1 MTIAMIWSKP
11 KPDPTSSGWASIW
24 LIGEFGVTGP
34 DTDESIWMPGMPA
47 AGSKYPIVTVSAYA
61 GRGHA
66 SMAVAS
72 NSNNRLGMST
82 LPQTFEHALIAS
94 DFSKLHRA
102 DKSSQPTCEG
112 RTINGGCWC
121 GSGGLLTTASHQGS
135 LLYRRESSS
144 EQPSDYFF
152 FLTKAPMIRVTTEIT
167 QSQPSNTVKSN
178 FLDEAKL
185 FWIKRISDWIAV
197 KACAA
202 STSAGMFFG

>member
-1 MTIAMIWSKP
+1 
-11 KPDPTSSGWASIW
+11 
-24 LIGEFGVTGP
+24 
-34 DTDESIWMPGMPA
+34 
-47 AGSKYPIVTVSAYA
+47 
-61 GRGHA
+61 
-66 SMAVAS
+66 MAVAS
-72 NSNNRLGMST
+72 NSNDRLGMST
-82 LPQTFEHALIAS
+82 LPQTFEHALIGS
-94 DFSKLHRA
+94 EFSKLHRA

-121 GSGGLLTTASHQGS
+121 GSDGLLTTASHQGS

-185 FWIKRISDWIAV
+185 FWTSESATGSPLRRAPLQLAR
-197 KACAA
+197 ACFLDNRCCCDLRANEYAGLKAA
-202 STSAGMFFG
+202 SAEPG